1 MKKFYK
7 FSEENYKQLSDE
19 LHRFGNNKKAINLL
33 NSAVVV
39 FVNGKQATENTQ
51 RIDNTKEVLTDN
63 KMKKIFGANYK
74 GLIFYNFDFEKWNVK
89 NPIESVL
96 KNKTYTLN
104 LIKRIMDQKMQNLH
118 LELVSLVTMP
128 VADANYIGW
137 GRSLGQQKYDKS
149 GHILAGALWWRD
161 KISGKLCRFNNCWQQ
176 GEFFLCERN
185 SQEDA
190 INRFVQ
196 DVVRYDSFRN
206 NLLRLK

>member
-1 MKKFYK
+1 MNKFYK
-7 FSEENYKQLSDE
+7 FTEENYKQLSAE
-19 LHRFGNNKKAINLL
+19 LHKFGNVKNAIDLL
-33 NSAVVV
+33 NGADVI
-39 FVNGKQATENTQ
+39 FVKEKKVQKNTDSINNQ
-51 RIDNTKEVLTDN
+51 KEVLTN
-63 KMKKIFGANYK
+63 KKMKKIFGANYS

-89 NPIESVL
+89 NPMESVL

-104 LIKRIMDQKMQNLH
+104 LIKRIMDKKMQDLH

-137 GRSLGQQKYDKS
+137 GRSLGQQKFDKS
-149 GHILAGALWWRD
+149 GHVLAGTLLWRD
-161 KISGKLCRFNNCWQQ
+161 KVSGKLYWFDNGWQQ